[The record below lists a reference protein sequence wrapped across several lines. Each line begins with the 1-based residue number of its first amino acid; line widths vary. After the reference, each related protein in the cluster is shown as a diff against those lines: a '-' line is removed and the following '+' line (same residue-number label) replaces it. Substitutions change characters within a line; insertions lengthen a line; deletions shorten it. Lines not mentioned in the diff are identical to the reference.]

1 MSADT
6 APIHFHIV
14 TPCLNYAGLL
24 DQTLLSVL
32 TQTGDFSLHYHVQD
46 GGSTDATLE
55 RLAFWQAAAADGRL
69 PAGCRERRFTV
80 ASATD
85 RGIYDALNRGFA
97 TTSSDGD
104 GVVMT
109 WINASDLL
117 VPGALETVARF
128 LRAHP
133 GEQWVCGRRAN
144 IDEAGFPFFIEE
156 EMYGYPRRTLAAGL
170 HVGRS
175 FQWIQPEGT
184 MWRRALWDAAGS
196 ALDDGLRLA
205 ADFDLWRRFAAH
217 AGPVVL
223 DRVTGVYRF
232 HANRLSGD
240 ITRYHAEVDA
250 VLARLDLTA
259 QGRAVEAEFA
269 RLSAADDLSGLHRRG
284 FTARVA
290 RFANGNPDGG
300 WEIVH
305 ALPDLAPGW
314 RTVVGTSVMKQSC
327 P

>member
-1 MSADT
+1 VSAA
-6 APIHFHIV
+6 APSIRFCIV

-24 DQTLLSVL
+24 DRTLLSVL
-32 TQTGDFSLHYHVQD
+32 TQAGDFSLHYHVQD
-46 GGSTDATLE
+46 GGSTDGTLE
-55 RLAFWQAAAADGRL
+55 RLAFWQAAVADGRL
-69 PAGCRERRFTV
+69 SAACRRLRLTV
-80 ASATD
+80 ASVPD

-97 TTSSDGD
+97 ALPPDGGSDD
-104 GVVMT
+104 VMT
-109 WINASDLL
+109 WINASDLFH
-117 VPGALETVARF
+117 PGALETVARF

-133 GEQWVCGRRAN
+133 DERWVCGRRAN
-144 IDEAGFPFFIEE
+144 IDEADFPFFVEE

-175 FQWIQPEGT
+175 FQWIQPEGM
-184 MWRRALWDAAGS
+184 MWRRSLWDAAGGM
-196 ALDDGLRLA
+196 LDDGFRLA

-232 HANRLSGD
+232 HANRLSAD
-240 ITRYHAEVDA
+240 IGRYHAEVDA
-250 VLARLDLTA
+250 CLNRLGLAG
-259 QGRAVEAEFA
+259 QGRLVEEEFA
-269 RLSAADDLSGLHRRG
+269 RLAAAGDPAALHRHG

-290 RFANGNPDGG
+290 RFANGDPDGG
-300 WEIVH
+300 WEMTH

-314 RTVVGTSVMKQSC
+314 RVGMSASPSKC